1 MAAYAQSNTT
11 VGEQIVFIMAIRV
24 NKLLREANIGMQ
36 TLSELLKALDYNETI
51 EVTSKIPDD
60 IAANVILGLCYE
72 DVDFLKLV
80 EKNANK
86 NVLNQQS
93 PNFPIKI
100 LGKIDLD
107 GVNNSNRIN
116 KEKARTIK
124 NLLNIINDHSV
135 LNTPQ
140 YDENNSM
147 FWVEELLLL
156 SSKGDAYRLSVGSF
170 DKCKKEPLYSV
181 IIGNNGVGKSII
193 LKEIVDFFVD
203 LYAYINETKPRFSS
217 VYNVRLRGV
226 KYHIDG
232 VCCEVIRLGRTFI
245 AKIDGKISTPNNLR
259 LPSIVACCF
268 SAFDKFP
275 VQKVN
280 GSFQTRYDLPY
291 YKYVGAHVNGNMIS
305 SSAIVFRMLFALNE
319 QMDERQRR
327 NISSLLDFI
336 GYDHKVSLIYSLVL
350 RSKKNGNVR
359 DLLIQ
364 RVQKDREYANL
375 SNEEKNSI
383 VKELY
388 EFYKSRLLSLKTH
401 FCFEIDFDQNT
412 IVANNE
418 LKSIYKLK
426 QYDLVNYTGVFFYK
440 HGLQI
445 DSEGMSSGEFA
456 MLAMILSISAA
467 ANDNHTL
474 ILIDEPELSLHPN
487 WQMTFIDNLD
497 RALKN
502 QNCHL
507 MITTHSHMLVSDL
520 PMNRSTVSQWEKGSD
535 GIIVANQISENTYGW
550 SAEEVLLKV
559 FKTATDRNRYF
570 GERIAK
576 LLEQMGNNTISPKE
590 VADELKDLKE
600 ISLHLSDVDPMKMV
614 LNTIIEAYR

>member
-1 MAAYAQSNTT
+1 
-11 VGEQIVFIMAIRV
+11 MAIRV
-24 NKLLREANIGMQ
+24 NWLLREANIGMQ

-60 IAANVILGLCYE
+60 IANVILGLCYE

-107 GVNNSNRIN
+107 GVNNSHSIN
-116 KEKARTIK
+116 EEKARTKK
-124 NLLNIINDHSV
+124 NLLNIVNDHSV

-147 FWVEELLLL
+147 FWVEELVLL

-193 LKEIVDFFVD
+193 LKEIVDFFIE
-203 LYAYINETKPRFSS
+203 LYAYISETKPR
-217 VYNVRLRGV
+217 YLPINNMRLWGV

-232 VCCEVIRLGRTFI
+232 VCCEVIKLGRTFI

-259 LPSIVACCF
+259 LPSIVACCLG
-268 SAFDKFP
+268 AFDKFP

-280 GSFQTRYDLPY
+280 GSSQTRYDVPY
-291 YKYVGAHVNGNMIS
+291 YKYVGAHVNGNIIS

-319 QMDERQRR
+319 QMDVKQRR

-336 GYDHKVSLIYSLVL
+336 GYDHKVSLNYSLVL
-350 RSKKNGNVR
+350 RSKKKGNVR
-359 DLLIQ
+359 DFLTQ
-364 RVQKDREYANL
+364 RVKEDREYANL
-375 SNEEKNSI
+375 SNEEKSNM

-388 EFYKSRLLSLKTH
+388 CSYKSMVLSQRTQ
-401 FCFEIDFDQNT
+401 FCFDIDFDQNT
-412 IVANNE
+412 FFANND
-418 LKSIYKLK
+418 LKNIYKLK
-426 QYDLVNYTGVFFYK
+426 QYYLVSSIRASFYK
-440 HGLQI
+440 RGKQI
-445 DSEGMSSGEFA
+445 DSEEMSSGEFA

-507 MITTHSHMLVSDL
+507 VITTHSHMLVSDL
-520 PMNRSTVSQWEKGSD
+520 PMNRSTVSQWEKGRD

-590 VADELKDLKE
+590 AADELKDLKE

>member
-1 MAAYAQSNTT
+1 
-11 VGEQIVFIMAIRV
+11 MAIRV
-24 NKLLREANIGMQ
+24 NRLLREANIGMQ
-36 TLSELLKALDYNETI
+36 TLNELLKALDFNETI
-51 EVTSKIPDD
+51 ELSSKIPDN
-60 IAANVILGLCYE
+60 IANIVLSICYE

-80 EKNANK
+80 EKNAKKEIISNLQYSE
-86 NVLNQQS
+86 N
-93 PNFPIKI
+93 PINI
-100 LGKIDLD
+100 LGKIELD
-107 GVNNSNRIN
+107 GGNNSKRINEEKVLTGDNLVNN
-116 KEKARTIK
+116 IK
-124 NLLNIINDHSV
+124 DYFV
-135 LNTPQ
+135 QNTSQ
-140 YDENNSM
+140 YDENNSR
-147 FWVEELLLL
+147 FWIEELVLL

-170 DKCKKEPLYSV
+170 DKRKKEPLYSV

-217 VYNVRLRGV
+217 INNVRLRGV
-226 KYHIDG
+226 KYHIGG
-232 VCCEVIRLGRTFI
+232 VSCEVIRLGRTFI
-245 AKIDGKISTPNNLR
+245 AKIDGKIAILKDLR

-268 SAFDKFP
+268 GAFDKFP

-280 GSFQTRYDLPY
+280 GSSQTRYDVPY

-350 RSKKNGNVR
+350 RSMRNGSV
-359 DLLIQ
+359 LEFLTQ
-364 RVQKDREYANL
+364 RVQKDREYVNL

-401 FCFEIDFDQNT
+401 SCFEIDFDQNT

-426 QYDLVNYTGVFFYK
+426 QYDLVNYTSVFFYK

-520 PMNRSTVSQWEKGSD
+520 PMNRSTVSQWEKGRD

>member
-1 MAAYAQSNTT
+1 
-11 VGEQIVFIMAIRV
+11 MAIRV
-24 NKLLREANIGMQ
+24 NRLLREANIGMQ

-60 IAANVILGLCYE
+60 IANVILGLCYE
-72 DVDFLKLV
+72 NVDFLKLV

-86 NVLNQQS
+86 NVLNQQN
-93 PNFPIKI
+93 PDFPIKI

-116 KEKARTIK
+116 EEKARTEK

-193 LKEIVDFFVD
+193 LKEIVDFFID

-217 VYNVRLRGV
+217 INNARLRGV

-232 VCCEVIRLGRTFI
+232 VSCEVIRLGRTFI
-245 AKIDGKISTPNNLR
+245 AKIDGKIAILKDLR

-268 SAFDKFP
+268 GTFDKFP

-280 GSFQTRYDLPY
+280 GSSQTRYDVPY

-305 SSAIVFRMLFALNE
+305 SSAIVSRMLFALNE

-350 RSKKNGNVR
+350 RSMRNGIV
-359 DLLIQ
+359 LEFLTQ
-364 RVQKDREYANL
+364 RVQKDREYVNL
-375 SNEEKNSI
+375 SNEEMNSI

-388 EFYKSRLLSLKTH
+388 EFYKSRLLSLKAH
-401 FCFEIDFDQNT
+401 SCFEIDFDQNT
-412 IVANNE
+412 FVANNE

-426 QYDLVNYTGVFFYK
+426 QYDLVNYTSVFFYK

-520 PMNRSTVSQWEKGSD
+520 PMNRSTVSQWEKGRD

>member
-1 MAAYAQSNTT
+1 
-11 VGEQIVFIMAIRV
+11 MAIRV
-24 NKLLREANIGMQ
+24 NRLLREANIGMQ

-60 IAANVILGLCYE
+60 IANVILSLCNE

-86 NVLNQQS
+86 NLLNQQN

-116 KEKARTIK
+116 EEKARTEK

-156 SSKGDAYRLSVGSF
+156 SSKGEAYRLPVAKF
-170 DKCKKEPLYSV
+170 DKRKKEPLYSV

-193 LKEIVDFFVD
+193 LKEIVDFFID
-203 LYAYINETKPRFSS
+203 LYAYINETKPRLSS

-245 AKIDGKISTPNNLR
+245 AKIDGKFSTLNNLR

-268 SAFDKFP
+268 GAFDKFP

-280 GSFQTRYDLPY
+280 GSSQTRYDVPY

-350 RSKKNGNVR
+350 KSKKNGNVR

-364 RVQKDREYANL
+364 RVKKDREYINL
-375 SNEEKNSI
+375 SNDEKSNI

-388 EFYKSRLLSLKTH
+388 GSYKS
-401 FCFEIDFDQNT
+401 
-412 IVANNE
+412 
-418 LKSIYKLK
+418 
-426 QYDLVNYTGVFFYK
+426 
-440 HGLQI
+440 
-445 DSEGMSSGEFA
+445 
-456 MLAMILSISAA
+456 
-467 ANDNHTL
+467 
-474 ILIDEPELSLHPN
+474 
-487 WQMTFIDNLD
+487 
-497 RALKN
+497 
-502 QNCHL
+502 
-507 MITTHSHMLVSDL
+507 
-520 PMNRSTVSQWEKGSD
+520 
-535 GIIVANQISENTYGW
+535 
-550 SAEEVLLKV
+550 
-559 FKTATDRNRYF
+559 
-570 GERIAK
+570 
-576 LLEQMGNNTISPKE
+576 
-590 VADELKDLKE
+590 
-600 ISLHLSDVDPMKMV
+600 MV
-614 LNTIIEAYR
+614 LSQRTQFLF

>member
-1 MAAYAQSNTT
+1 
-11 VGEQIVFIMAIRV
+11 MAIRV
-24 NKLLREANIGMQ
+24 NRLLREANIGMQ

-60 IAANVILGLCYE
+60 IANVILSLCYG

-100 LGKIDLD
+100 FGKIDLD

-116 KEKARTIK
+116 EEKARTEK

-147 FWVEELLLL
+147 FWVEELVLL

-170 DKCKKEPLYSV
+170 DKRKKEPLYSV

-203 LYAYINETKPRFSS
+203 LYAYINETKPKFLPIN
-217 VYNVRLRGV
+217 NVRLRGV

-245 AKIDGKISTPNNLR
+245 AKIDGKFSTPNNLR

-268 SAFDKFP
+268 GAFDKFP

-280 GSFQTRYDLPY
+280 GSFQTRYDVPY
-291 YKYVGAHVNGNMIS
+291 YKYVGTHVNGNMIS

-388 EFYKSRLLSLKTH
+388 EFYKSSLLSLKTH
-401 FCFEIDFDQNT
+401 SCFEIDFDQNT

-426 QYDLVNYTGVFFYK
+426 QYDLVNYTGVF
-440 HGLQI
+440 
-445 DSEGMSSGEFA
+445 
-456 MLAMILSISAA
+456 SI
-467 ANDNHTL
+467 NMDC
-474 ILIDEPELSLHPN
+474 
-487 WQMTFIDNLD
+487 
-497 RALKN
+497 K
-502 QNCHL
+502 
-507 MITTHSHMLVSDL
+507 
-520 PMNRSTVSQWEKGSD
+520 
-535 GIIVANQISENTYGW
+535 
-550 SAEEVLLKV
+550 
-559 FKTATDRNRYF
+559 
-570 GERIAK
+570 
-576 LLEQMGNNTISPKE
+576 
-590 VADELKDLKE
+590 
-600 ISLHLSDVDPMKMV
+600 
-614 LNTIIEAYR
+614 

>member
-1 MAAYAQSNTT
+1 
-11 VGEQIVFIMAIRV
+11 MAIRV
-24 NKLLREANIGMQ
+24 YRLLREANIGMQ
-36 TLSELLKALDYNETI
+36 TLNELLKALNYNETI
-51 EVTSKIPDD
+51 ELSSKIPED
-60 IAANVILGLCYE
+60 IANVILSLCNE

-86 NVLNQQS
+86 NLLNQQN

-116 KEKARTIK
+116 EEKARTEK
-124 NLLNIINDHSV
+124 NLLNIIKDHSV

-147 FWVEELLLL
+147 FWIEDLILL
-156 SSKGDAYRLSVGSF
+156 SSKGEAYRLPVAKF
-170 DKCKKEPLYSV
+170 DRCKKEPLYSV

-193 LKEIVDFFVD
+193 LKEIVDFFID

-217 VYNVRLRGV
+217 INNVRLRGI

-232 VCCEVIRLGRTFI
+232 VSCEVIRLGRTFI
-245 AKIDGKISTPNNLR
+245 AKIDGKFSTPNNLR

-268 SAFDKFP
+268 GAFDKFP

-280 GSFQTRYDLPY
+280 GSSQTRYDVPY

-305 SSAIVFRMLFALNE
+305 SSAIVFRMLFALNG
-319 QMDERQRR
+319 QMDVRQRR
-327 NISSLLDFI
+327 NISALLDFI
-336 GYDHKVSLIYSLVL
+336 GYDHKISLSYSFVQK
-350 RSKKNGNVR
+350 SKKNGNVR
-359 DLLIQ
+359 GVIMQQVQ
-364 RVQKDREYANL
+364 RDREYANL
-375 SNEEKNSI
+375 SNEEKSSK

-388 EFYKSRLLSLKTH
+388 DFYKKSFFLSNIQYSFDIEFDSNPFVTNNDLK
-401 FCFEIDFDQNT
+401 N
-412 IVANNE
+412 
-418 LKSIYKLK
+418 IYKLK
-426 QYDLVNYTGVFFYK
+426 QYDLVNSTSVLFYK
-440 HGLQI
+440 NGQQI
-445 DSEGMSSGEFA
+445 DVEGMSSGEFA

-467 ANDNHTL
+467 ANDDHTL

-497 RALKN
+497 RALKK
-502 QNCHL
+502 QICHL

-520 PMNRSTVSQWEKGSD
+520 PMNRSTVSQWEKGRD

-576 LLEQMGNNTISPKE
+576 LLEQMGNNTISPKD

-614 LNTIIEAYR
+614 LNTIIEAYS

>member
-1 MAAYAQSNTT
+1 
-11 VGEQIVFIMAIRV
+11 MAIRV
-24 NKLLREANIGMQ
+24 NRLLREANIGMQ
-36 TLSELLKALDYNETI
+36 TLNELLKALDYNETI

-60 IAANVILGLCYE
+60 IANVILSLCYE

-86 NVLNQQS
+86 NLLNQQN

-147 FWVEELLLL
+147 FWVEELMLL
-156 SSKGDAYRLSVGSF
+156 SSKGEAYRLPVAKF
-170 DKCKKEPLYSV
+170 DKRKKEPLYSV

-193 LKEIVDFFVD
+193 LKEIVDFFIE
-203 LYAYINETKPRFSS
+203 LYAYISETKPR
-217 VYNVRLRGV
+217 YLPINNMRLWGV

-245 AKIDGKISTPNNLR
+245 AKIDGKFSTPNNLR

-268 SAFDKFP
+268 GAFDKFP

-280 GSFQTRYDLPY
+280 GSSQTRYDVPY

-319 QMDERQRR
+319 QMDVRQRR

-336 GYDHKVSLIYSLVL
+336 GYDHKISLNYSLVL

-359 DLLIQ
+359 DFLIQ
-364 RVQKDREYANL
+364 RVQKDREYVNL
-375 SNEEKNSI
+375 SNDEKSSI

-388 EFYKSRLLSLKTH
+388 DFYKSRLLSLKAQA
-401 FCFEIDFDQNT
+401 CFEIDFDQNT
-412 IVANNE
+412 FVANNE

-426 QYDLVNYTGVFFYK
+426 QYDLVNLIGVLFYK
-440 HGLQI
+440 RGLQI
-445 DSEGMSSGEFA
+445 DAEEMSSGEFA

-497 RALKN
+497 RALKK
-502 QNCHL
+502 QICHL

-520 PMNRSTVSQWEKGSD
+520 PMNRSTVSQWEKGRD